1 MSAHTRR
8 HHIRDFPDDLNPL
21 EHNESISWREV
32 FREGIEEL
40 SEIGLMLRGGRHKA
54 GLTQK
59 ILAEKIGVKTHHISE
74 MEHGKRPIGKKMAQK
89 LAKIF
94 NVDYR
99 VFL

>member
-1 MSAHTRR
+1 MSAHTKMHPTKQQRKQK
-8 HHIRDFPDDLNPL
+8 DD
-21 EHNESISWREV
+21 SIPWREASQDLIKKYT
-32 FREGIEEL
+32 ETG
-40 SEIGLMLRGGRHKA
+40 MLIRGGRHKA

-59 ILAEKIGVKTHHISE
+59 ELAQKIGVLPHHISE

-89 LAKIF
+89 LGKIF